1 MPFPSPLAARRTRP
15 SPLRAADTAAPQHRR
30 RVLTSVAVAACALV
44 GAVTVAATLRPGAA
58 PPPAP
63 APVTAA
69 ADAAPPG
76 PAAVAVTAPPGTRV
90 QTVFAAA
97 PRGLRAGDV
106 VDVIA
111 AFDPG
116 LVPGSEP
123 SLRVARRARVLD
135 VRDTGDGESVVEAT
149 LVVAVPEDARVAFAA
164 RYGDLTLSVAP
175 ADDDRVGEATE
186 LPEGIDDRAR
196 DLPGGGDD

>member
-1 MPFPSPLAARRTRP
+1 MPFPSPLAARRARP
-15 SPLRAADTAAPQHRR
+15 SPLRAADTTAPQQRR
-30 RVLTSVAVAACALV
+30 RVVTAVAVTACALV
-44 GAVTVAATLRPGAA
+44 GAVIFAATLRPATA
-58 PPPAP
+58 PAP
-63 APVTAA
+63 APPVTA
-69 ADAAPPG
+69 AAPPG

-90 QTVFAAA
+90 QTVVAAA

-111 AFDPG
+111 AFDPD

-135 VRDTGDGESVVEAT
+135 VRDTGDGASVVEAT
-149 LVVAVPEDARVAFAA
+149 LAVAVPDDVRVAFAA
-164 RYGDLTLSVAP
+164 RYGDLTLSIAP

-186 LPEGIDDRAR
+186 LPDGIDDRAR
-196 DLPGGGDD
+196 DLPGGGDDG